1 MSPTIALK
9 CRLDHGLKRHADPRT
24 SMITSPYRS
33 VSIGSEAELLT
44 TSSRFLKLST
54 ENEAA
59 NLLLSMSNIVSEEI
73 KTNSCVFDDK
83 DDDNSSRDITGSPS
97 HHNEMCLTPRA
108 TSLMNNDEN
117 LFVWNR
123 VRTVSIDSP
132 NASVTSSGN
141 PAIVSPMNTPSKN
154 RKPSRRQSQKA
165 KRDLLK
171 MPKMPQLPSSD
182 LKSHKKKALQAAIK
196 ASLAKGKT
204 MKKILRKKFSWKN
217 YPGTSDTI
225 PLLYIENEDVK
236 SI

>member
-83 DDDNSSRDITGSPS
+83 DDDNNDKQ
-97 HHNEMCLTPRA
+97 NNN
-108 TSLMNNDEN
+108 NNDQTSKKWKQKN
-117 LFVWNR
+117 ND
-123 VRTVSIDSP
+123 I
-132 NASVTSSGN
+132 VTS
-141 PAIVSPMNTPSKN
+141 K
-154 RKPSRRQSQKA
+154 KSRTK
-165 KRDLLK
+165 
-171 MPKMPQLPSSD
+171 
-182 LKSHKKKALQAAIK
+182 I
-196 ASLAKGKT
+196 KGKISFT
-204 MKKILRKKFSWKN
+204 MNVSN
-217 YPGTSDTI
+217 
-225 PLLYIENEDVK
+225 LLNL
-236 SI
+236 STP